1 MTFSP
6 IFYILKLAGW
16 RTSKRANILTPK
28 KENTKR
34 RTKNKTKKREEKVKS
49 MMYANFGEFISQK
62 RVEKQITL
70 RKMADMLGVSAPFL
84 TDVEKDR
91 RNPFDMEKLTQ
102 LAKILGLSNEERE
115 LMFNLAGKKRNAVA
129 PDLPEYIME
138 RDYVSAALRTARD
151 LDAGEEEWNQF
162 VEELRKRKG

>member
-1 MTFSP
+1 MNTD
-6 IFYILKLAGW
+6 IK
-16 RTSKRANILTPK
+16 NEMNEENEK
-28 KENTKR
+28 KSENR
-34 RTKNKTKKREEKVKS
+34 EKVKI
-49 MMYANFGEFISQK
+49 MMYANFGEFINKK
-62 RVEKQITL
+62 RVEKKITL

-102 LAKILGLSNEERE
+102 LAKILNLSKEENAQM
-115 LMFNLAGKKRNAVA
+115 LDLAGKKRNAVA
-129 PDLPEYIME
+129 PDLLEYIME

-151 LDAGEEEWNQF
+151 LDAGEEEWNRF

>member
-1 MTFSP
+1 MK
-6 IFYILKLAGW
+6 IRKE
-16 RTSKRANILTPK
+16 KR
-28 KENTKR
+28 
-34 RTKNKTKKREEKVKS
+34 KNKTKKREEKVKS

-62 RVEKQITL
+62 RIEKQITL

-102 LAKILGLSNEERE
+102 LAKILDLSNEERE